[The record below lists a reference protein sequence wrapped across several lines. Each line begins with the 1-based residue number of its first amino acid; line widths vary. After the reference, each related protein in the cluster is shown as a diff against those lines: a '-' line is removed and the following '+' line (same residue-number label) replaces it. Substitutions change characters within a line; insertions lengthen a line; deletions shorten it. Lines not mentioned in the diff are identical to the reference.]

1 MVKIEEN
8 TDIDVS
14 SFNSTSV
21 RLNAL
26 CEIHLSAE
34 DARFN
39 STSVRLNGGG
49 LKTLAQLNTNELT
62 RAKIR
67 IIS

>member
-26 CEIHLSAE
+26 CEIHLSTE
-34 DARFN
+34 DACFN
-39 STSVRLNGGG
+39 STSVRLNDFVVHI
-49 LKTLAQLNTNELT
+49 LVLFQVVSILHQYD
-62 RAKIR
+62 
-67 IIS
+67 